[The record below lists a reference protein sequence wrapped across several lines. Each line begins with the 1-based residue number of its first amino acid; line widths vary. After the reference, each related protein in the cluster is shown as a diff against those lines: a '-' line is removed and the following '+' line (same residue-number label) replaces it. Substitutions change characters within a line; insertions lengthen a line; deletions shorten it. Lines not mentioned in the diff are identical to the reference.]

1 LQGAS
6 NTIHEP
12 SWPTLGTS
20 RRLWFRGKNTVS
32 YAFLFAALY
41 RPECH
46 WELGPTRV
54 PNSSVRA
61 ADDRY
66 PVTMPDVSIPQTT
79 TEPQLESPYDNAR
92 ARWDGTINSAES
104 HSATLGPDDLRPIV
118 DTRPSFY
125 RQSSDWNILPTKPA
139 EENLAEIPR
148 ESACSPKEGGTVIR
162 LNEAALTN
170 IISTSDF
177 EQRTTVNPSTIATTE
192 TQNFADGLYPVEGHD
207 PHPTDQTSYYNE
219 YLRGISWIDP
229 WITDNMPNSIFSSSS
244 LLANIPEAVSEPTL
258 YESGEVRRSANI
270 RIVCAPARLIKS
282 TH

>member
-1 LQGAS
+1 MDYILVADAPTSKSLPCAFTNPTNCG
-6 NTIHEP
+6 EP
-12 SWPTLGTS
+12 ATRFTS
-20 RRLWFRGKNTVS
+20 LRGRRWERVVDSGSVEKTP
-32 YAFLFAALY
+32 Y
-41 RPECH
+41 R
-46 WELGPTRV
+46 PTRV

-61 ADDRY
+61 ADDQY
-66 PVTMPDVSIPQTT
+66 PVTMPNVSIPQTT
-79 TEPQLESPYDNAR
+79 TEPQSESPYDNAR

-125 RQSSDWNILPTKPA
+125 GQSSDWNILPTKPA

-162 LNEAALTN
+162 PNEAGLTS

-177 EQRTTVNPSTIATTE
+177 QQRNMVDQSTIATTE
-192 TQNFADGLYPVEGHD
+192 TQNFADGLYPVGGHD

-229 WITDNMPNSIFSSSS
+229 WTSDNMPNSIFSSSS

-258 YESGEVRRSANI
+258 YESGEVYTASA
-270 RIVCAPARLIKS
+270 L
-282 TH
+282 